1 MRKQVFL
8 MWLGVA
14 VCLVAALPAV
24 TAASAAALSFAPP
37 VHYGL
42 GGKPADL
49 ASADLNGDGR
59 PDLVAS
65 AGAGLEVLLG
75 GDLGRFAPARR
86 TPLGHRA
93 LAIAVADFDRDGK
106 QDVVTANADDTVSV
120 LRGDGKGTF
129 VASGTFP
136 TGKSPSDVVV
146 GDLTGDGVNDV
157 ATADAGGD
165 GLSILRG
172 DGAGALLPP
181 LDLPVG
187 EACARLVAGDFD
199 LDGHLDLAFSRFV
212 WDEYGGFG
220 VLLGD
225 GAGGF
230 SPPAAYEINADNGLY
245 GLAVADLNGDRKP
258 DLATMDGSEGWVDI
272 GAYLGSGMGGF
283 VDACTTTVSR
293 NLEASGLAAGDLN
306 RDGRDD
312 VVTTGHSPGY
322 VTSSSGRSVT
332 VPPGP
337 PRIYLLLSHSHDGVF
352 FETTSFRAGR
362 LAGEVIVADLN
373 RDGRLDLATTDVE
386 AKSLSVRMN
395 GQPPVLTGLSPGQG
409 RLGALITLTGRHF
422 GKRGA
427 VRFGGETAGAT
438 VSWSAS
444 KIKVR
449 VPRGTA
455 KGPVKVTVTTLV
467 GRSSGKPFL
476 RL

>member
-1 MRKQVFL
+1 MRKQGFL
-8 MWLGVA
+8 MSLVIAG
-14 VCLVAALPAV
+14 CLVTALPAV

-42 GGKPADL
+42 GGRPADV
-49 ASADLNGDGR
+49 ASADLNGDGL

-65 AGAGLEVLLG
+65 AGSGIDILLG
-75 GDLGRFAPARR
+75 GDLGRFAPAKRI
-86 TPLGHRA
+86 PLGHRPG
-93 LAIAVADFDRDGK
+93 AIAVADFDRNDT
-106 QDVVTANADDTVSV
+106 QDVVTANADGTVSV
-120 LRGDGKGTF
+120 LLGDGKGSF
-129 VASGTFP
+129 VAAGTFP
-136 TGKSPSDVVV
+136 TGASPSDIVV

-187 EACARLVAGDFD
+187 EACTSLVAGDFD
-199 LDGHLDLAFSRFV
+199 LDGTLDLAFSRYV
-212 WDEYGGFG
+212 WDDYGGFG

-230 SPPAAYEINADNGLY
+230 SPPATYEINADSGIRGLV
-245 GLAVADLNGDRKP
+245 VADLNGDLKS
-258 DLATMDGSEGWVDI
+258 DLITMDGSEGWVDI
-272 GAYLGSGMGGF
+272 RAYLASGMGGF
-283 VDACTTTVSR
+283 IDACTTTVSR
-293 NLEASGLAAGDLN
+293 NLDASGLAAGDLN

-322 VTSSSGRSVT
+322 VTSSSGRTVT

-337 PRIYLLLSHSHDGVF
+337 PRIYVLLSHTHDGVF
-352 FETTSFRAGR
+352 FEPTSFPAGR
-362 LAGEVIVADLN
+362 LPGEVIVADFN
-373 RDGRLDLATTDVE
+373 RDGRPDLATTDVE
-386 AKSLSVRMN
+386 SKSLSVRMN
-395 GQPPVLTGLSPGQG
+395 GQLPVLTGVSPAQG
-409 RLGALITLTGRHF
+409 RIGDIVTLTGSHF

-427 VRFGGETAGAT
+427 VQFGSKTAGAA

-449 VPRGTA
+449 VPRGAA
-455 KGPVKVTVTTLV
+455 KGSVKVTVTTLI
-467 GRSSGKPFL
+467 GRSAGKTFL